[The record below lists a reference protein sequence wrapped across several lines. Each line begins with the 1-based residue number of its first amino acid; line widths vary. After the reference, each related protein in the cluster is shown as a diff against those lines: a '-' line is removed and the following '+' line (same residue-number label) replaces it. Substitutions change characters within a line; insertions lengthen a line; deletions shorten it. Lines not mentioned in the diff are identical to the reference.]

1 LSPEVGE
8 AVRTD
13 AETDAPVE
21 AVRTPRSWWPV
32 LLTLVPAVMIGVG
45 GWVHRWTD
53 EDAFINFRIVSQIVS
68 GHGPVFN
75 AGERV
80 EAFTSPLWLAILVVG
95 RETLGLFMSLEWV
108 SVLLGLAAA
117 IAAFA
122 IGGRAARFAH
132 EQGAFVVPI
141 GLVFAAAIPVMW
153 DFASSGLEMGI
164 VWLWLGSSWWILL
177 RAARTDDPS
186 ASPWWAPVV
195 IGLGPLVRPEL
206 GLMMVCLL
214 VGWLVI
220 ARPRRIARDLS
231 LALAL
236 PVAYEIFRMGYYASI
251 VPSTALAKDSG
262 GTYLSQGWGYLNDL
276 LSTYWLW
283 IPIALVVV
291 TVVIRLHEL
300 HDRRVAIATWSMLA
314 ASAVSVAYLVVSGG
328 DYMHGR
334 LLLPAVFA
342 LALPASIA
350 LRPTTLAKLGV
361 LAVGVV
367 WSLVVVAA
375 VRYPPPRLAFGVTD
389 IADWRLVL
397 GKKMFHPE
405 HSGFLVTG
413 DQVHTLYQQ
422 GKRGYMRVTDKMP
435 RPGKDPHAL
444 VITLGS
450 IGVPAYDAGRQVW
463 VIDIGGLAE
472 PLAARTSPIAGR
484 PAGHRKQVDEA
495 WYDARFGAAKG
506 NAKVQAARR
515 ALACPKLATIISGI
529 DEPLTPG
536 RFLSNIWHAV
546 PNTFVHVPRDPIKG
560 EQELC

>member
-1 LSPEVGE
+1 VGE
-8 AVRTD
+8 AVRTAD
-13 AETDAPVE
+13 ETGAPGT
-21 AVRTPRSWWPV
+21 AARAPRSWWPV
-32 LLTLVPAVMIGVG
+32 LLTLVPAVMIGIG
-45 GWVHRWTD
+45 GWIHRWTD

-108 SVLLGLAAA
+108 SVLLGLVAAV
-117 IAAFA
+117 AAFA
-122 IGGRAARFAH
+122 IGGRASRLAH
-132 EQGAFVVPI
+132 EQGAIVVPI

-153 DFASSGLEMGI
+153 DFATSGLEMGI
-164 VWLWLGSSWWILL
+164 VWLWLAGSWWILL
-177 RAARTDDPS
+177 RAARSDGPS
-186 ASPWWAPVV
+186 VTPWWAPVV

-214 VGWLVI
+214 VGWLLI
-220 ARPRRIARDLS
+220 ARPRRVGRDLA

-262 GTYLSQGWGYLNDL
+262 GLYLRQGWGYLNDL

-283 IPIALVVV
+283 IPMALVVLV
-291 TVVIRLHEL
+291 VVIGLRELHE
-300 HDRRVAIATWSMLA
+300 RRVTIATSSMLA
-314 ASAVSVAYLVVSGG
+314 AAAVGAAYMVVSGG

-342 LALPASIA
+342 FALPASIA
-350 LRPTTLAKLGV
+350 VRPGTLAKLGV
-361 LAVGVV
+361 VAVGVV
-367 WSLVVVAA
+367 WSVVVIAA
-375 VRYPPPRLAFGVTD
+375 VRYPPPVLTYGVTP

-405 HSGFLVTG
+405 HNGVLVTG
-413 DQVHTLYQQ
+413 TQVHQLYQE
-422 GKRGYMRVTDKMP
+422 GKRGYMRVTDTQP
-435 RPGKDPHAL
+435 RPGKDPHKL
-444 VITLGS
+444 VMTLGS
-450 IGVPAYDAGRQVW
+450 IGVPAFDAGRQVW

-484 PAGHRKQVDEA
+484 PAGHRKQVDAA
-495 WYDARFGAAKG
+495 WYDARFGVAKG

-515 ALACPKLATIISGI
+515 ALACPTLKTILSGI
-529 DEPLTPG
+529 DDHLTVG

-546 PNTFVHVPRDPIKG
+546 PNTFVHVPSDPIKG

>member
-1 LSPEVGE
+1 VGE
-8 AVRTD
+8 AVRTAAD
-13 AETDAPVE
+13 TDTPDRA
-21 AVRTPRSWWPV
+21 ARTPRSWWPV
-32 LLTLVPAVMIGVG
+32 LASLVPAVMIGIG
-45 GWVHRWTD
+45 GWIHRWTD

-132 EQGAFVVPI
+132 EQGALVVPI

-153 DFASSGLEMGI
+153 DFATSGLEMGI
-164 VWLWLGSSWWILL
+164 VWLWLGSSWWVLL
-177 RAARTDDPS
+177 RAARSDDV
-186 ASPWWAPVV
+186 ASTAWWAPVV

-206 GLMMVCLL
+206 GLMMICLL
-214 VGWLVI
+214 VGWLLV
-220 ARPRRIARDLS
+220 ARPRRIGRDLS

-262 GTYLSQGWGYLNDL
+262 GLYFSQGWGYLNDL

-283 IPIALVVV
+283 IPVALVVIV
-291 TVVIRLHEL
+291 VVIGLREL
-300 HDRRVAIATWSMLA
+300 RDRRVAIATCSMLA
-314 ASAVSVAYLVVSGG
+314 AAAVSAGYMVVSGG

-342 LALPASIA
+342 LALPASVA
-350 LRPTTLAKLGV
+350 VRPTTLAKLGI

-367 WSLVVVAA
+367 WSVVVIAA
-375 VRYPPPRLAFGVTD
+375 VRYPPPKPSLGVSQ

-397 GKKMFHPE
+397 GKKMFHKE
-405 HSGFLVTG
+405 EQAGFLITG
-413 DQVHTLYQQ
+413 TQAHQLYKD
-422 GKRGYMRVTDKMP
+422 GKRGYLQVRDTEP
-435 RPGKDPHAL
+435 RPGKDPHKL
-444 VITLGS
+444 VVTFGA
-450 IGVPAYDAGRQVW
+450 IGVPGYDAGRQVW

-472 PLAARTSPIAGR
+472 PLAARTSPIPGR
-484 PAGHRKQVDEA
+484 PAGHRKQLDEA
-495 WYDARFGAAKG
+495 WYAARFGAAKG
-506 NAKVQAARR
+506 DAKVQAARR
-515 ALACPKLATIISGI
+515 ALACPKLETIISGI
-529 DEPLTPG
+529 DDHLTLG
-536 RFLSNIWHAV
+536 RFFSNIWHAV
-546 PNTFVHVPRDPIKG
+546 PNTFVHVPGDPIKG